1 MLRKSKH
8 LTIVQQKVRSGYNM
22 IQLQYAY
29 KCIWMFYMKMVCD
42 EIEILRMEFGVHL
55 YWIYNVRLGAK
66 TYGYSKNI

>member
-1 MLRKSKH
+1 MFCHIWVCFFLSFFYMLRKSKH

-29 KCIWMFYMKMVCD
+29 KCIWMFYMKMVYD

-55 YWIYNVRLGAK
+55 Y
-66 TYGYSKNI
+66 